1 MNSACECE
9 RSADVNLAQALHLVN
24 SNNIRLKLSS
34 DQSRPA
40 NLAKQKDAQPQNL
53 LAQLY
58 LHALSRPPQ
67 PKELATALA
76 YLQRKQNEPGPTSP
90 KEGDKAAPADLILP
104 TRQAYEDLIWAL
116 LNTKEFLFNH

>member
-34 DQSRPA
+34 NNSRPA
-40 NLAKQKDAQPQNL
+40 HLAKQKDAQPETL
-53 LAQLY
+53 LTQLY

-67 PKELATALA
+67 ADELATALA
-76 YLQRKQNEPGPTSP
+76 YLKKKQSQRLPAQP
-90 KEGDKAAPADLILP
+90 KEGDKAVSADPLLP

>member
-40 NLAKQKDAQPQNL
+40 NLAKQKDTQPQTL
-53 LAQLY
+53 LTQLY

-67 PKELATALA
+67 ADELATALA
-76 YLQRKQNEPGPTSP
+76 YLQRKQNEPRPSSP
-90 KEGDKAAPADLILP
+90 KEDNKTVPVDPILP